1 MFGSTRVYYCS
12 LMPFAFLIPSPMLLV
27 APLLVLAL
35 VMGLA
40 VLAFTTA
47 HCAKSYGRSFWL
59 WFALGWA
66 LPLVSFCVLFVLVL
80 RYHLDHGQR
89 LLDDAKAIL
98 AAAEEA
104 EKVRESNT

>member
-1 MFGSTRVYYCS
+1 
-12 LMPFAFLIPSPMLLV
+12 MLLV

-35 VMGLA
+35 MMGLA

-47 HCAKSYGRSFWL
+47 HCAQSHGRSFWL
-59 WFALGWA
+59 WFFLGWA
-66 LPLVSFCVLFVLVL
+66 LPLVSFCLLFALVL
-80 RYHLDHGQR
+80 KYHLNHGQR

-104 EKVRESNT
+104 EKVRERDA